1 MNTGLQAYHN
11 QQSTMHH
18 ATHSSSLVHLNASSA
33 TAITWLRWLILIALI
48 AVITIGIIK
57 LFTQINNPDEATAG
71 FQLIK
76 VGITFMVLLI
86 LTGATISLA
95 LAWGVMKGLIIFAGT
110 GIICTV
116 LIQFPRQLYNAI
128 AMAVFREWFNDSDV
142 ERDMVNAFT
151 QLHVL
156 PLMFMIVTGGILSVF
171 CVIHLISVL

>member
-11 QQSTMHH
+11 QQSAVHH
-18 ATHSSSLVHLNASSA
+18 AVHKSSLIHLNASSA
-33 TAITWLRWLILIALI
+33 TAITWLRWLILVALIALI
-48 AVITIGIIK
+48 IIGIIK

-71 FQLIK
+71 LQLIK
-76 VGITFMVLLI
+76 AGITFMLLLI

-95 LAWGVMKGLIIFAGT
+95 LTWGIMKGLIILAGT

-128 AMAVFREWFNDSDV
+128 SMAVFREWFNDSDV

-156 PLMFMIVTGGILSVF
+156 PLIFIIVTGGILFIF